1 MEQQTTTDELT
12 TVAGGVEMEVTLRDG
27 TKEQV
32 KVIQIPLSKL
42 QQFSMAVGFGNMADA
57 IELYCEKEKGWADT
71 LTYESAKVVMDKGC
85 ELNLPFFSAW
95 LKDQR
100 KWRAAFGIVLDGEN
114 KSEPKDESPSEN
126 LQRPSP
132 TITSLVPSR

>member
-1 MEQQTTTDELT
+1 MEQEKTTDELT

-42 QQFSMAVGFGNMADA
+42 QQFSMAIGFGNTADA
-57 IELYCEKEKGWADT
+57 IELYCEKEKGWADK
-71 LTYESAKVVMDKGC
+71 LTYESAKIVMDKGC
-85 ELNLPFFSAW
+85 ELNLPFFGVW
-95 LKDQR
+95 FKDQK
-100 KWRAAFGIVLDGEN
+100 KWRAAFGVIIADGEN
-114 KSEPKDESPSEN
+114 ENKPKDESPSEN

-132 TITSLVPSR
+132 TTTSLVP